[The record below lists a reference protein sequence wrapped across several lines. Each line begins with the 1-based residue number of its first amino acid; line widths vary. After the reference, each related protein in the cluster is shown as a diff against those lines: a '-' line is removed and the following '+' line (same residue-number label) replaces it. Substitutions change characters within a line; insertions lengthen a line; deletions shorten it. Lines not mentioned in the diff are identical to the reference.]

1 MKSTE
6 ALGISALSS
15 PEPKSGAA
23 GLSWRSGFALI
34 KLLVVI
40 AIIAI
45 LVAILL
51 PAVQAAREQARR
63 AACINNLK
71 QIGLAI
77 ANYTNRHGTLPPGY
91 QSIYGPLFQE
101 ERSVRAGVGRA

>member
-1 MKSTE
+1 V
-6 ALGISALSS
+6 AVWFCLDRA
-15 PEPKSGAA
+15 SGCDRDHCDP
-23 GLSWRSGFALI
+23 GCHS
-34 KLLVVI
+34 
-40 AIIAI
+40 
-45 LVAILL
+45 VAILL

-91 QSIYGPLFQE
+91 QSIYSPLFQE